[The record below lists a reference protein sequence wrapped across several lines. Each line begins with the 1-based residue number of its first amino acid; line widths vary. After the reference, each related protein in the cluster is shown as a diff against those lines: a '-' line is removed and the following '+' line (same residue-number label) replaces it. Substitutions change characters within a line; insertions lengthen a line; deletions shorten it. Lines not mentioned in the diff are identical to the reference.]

1 MCAYLITP
9 VTVTQSP
16 AFIDSHYQNGPAVF
30 ALLTPSPLLL
40 LSRSVCHGLN
50 GPAVFPLPSP
60 IPSPSPAVNTSM
72 SGGSVSGMLAPGDV
86 VEVCDGE
93 LMHLQG
99 KVVGVDGDVVT
110 VLPNHEDLQVCEGKS
125 ACVGVRRSLWVLG
138 CRCEGVTA

>member
-1 MCAYLITP
+1 MCAYVITP

-16 AFIDSHYQNGPAVF
+16 AFIDSHYQ
-30 ALLTPSPLLL
+30 
-40 LSRSVCHGLN
+40 N

-110 VLPNHEDLQVCEGKS
+110 VLPNHEDLQVCEGEG
-125 ACVGVRRSLWVLG
+125 ACVGVGVCG
-138 CRCEGVTA
+138 C

>member
-1 MCAYLITP
+1 MCHCLQQEHSPKLVECVSVCAYVITP

-30 ALLTPSPLLL
+30 
-40 LSRSVCHGLN
+40 
-50 GPAVFPLPSP
+50 PLPSP
-60 IPSPSPAVNTSM
+60 IPSPLPSPPLSHPLPPPAVNTSM
-72 SGGSVSGMLAPGDV
+72 SGGSVSGVLAPGDV

-110 VLPNHEDLQVCEGKS
+110 VLPNHEDLQVCADEG
-125 ACVGVRRSLWVLG
+125 ACVGVGVCG
-138 CRCEGVTA
+138 C